1 MNLALMIAGLALVWA
16 AITGNFT
23 ALNLLLGA
31 AIGAGTALL
40 LRHWF
45 VSPLVLRRL
54 RRIAALALLFIR
66 ELLVS
71 AVRVAIVVV
80 TPNLRARLRPAI
92 IAFPLSVKSDAEIT
106 LLANMIT
113 LTPGTL
119 SIDVSEDRR
128 LLYVH
133 VLHLAG
139 REALIAD
146 IANGFE
152 RKIAEVFQ

>member
-23 ALNLLLGA
+23 AVNLLLGA

-71 AVRVAIVVV
+71 AVRVAVIVV

-106 LLANMIT
+106 LLANLIT

-119 SIDVSEDRR
+119 SVDVSEDRR
-128 LLYVH
+128 FLHIH
-133 VLHLAG
+133 VIDLSD
-139 REALIAD
+139 REAFIAG
-146 IANGFE
+146 IATGFE
-152 RKIAEVFQ
+152 RQVMEAFR